1 MNTSTNDIDGLSQ
14 RLNEASL
21 SDAAPKSNF
30 CSTCVKALHYGNL
43 PAAGCI
49 ADGDDLDKEHRFI
62 DKADVLTPIIQK
74 HARALYEE
82 LCKKA
87 TSPATSVGRDD
98 PTVPEGAHLKEAKLE
113 EGKPEDGK
121 PEEAKLEEGKPE
133 EGKPEEGK
141 PEKGKP
147 EDGKPDEGKP
157 GEGKPEKGKPEDGK
171 PDEGKPE
178 EDLAV
183 LHRKR
188 LDSALLKTALKAT
201 GDCVPFTIGDYH
213 ARGRI
218 YHLDDIDIKVIMREN
233 VMKTDW
239 F

>member
-62 DKADVLTPIIQK
+62 DEADVLTPIIQK

-87 TSPATSVGRDD
+87 TSPATSVGHDG

-113 EGKPEDGK
+113 EGKPE
-121 PEEAKLEEGKPE
+121 
-133 EGKPEEGK
+133 
-141 PEKGKP
+141 
-147 EDGKPDEGKP
+147 
-157 GEGKPEKGKPEDGK
+157 
-171 PDEGKPE
+171 EGKPE

-201 GDCVPFTIGDYH
+201 HDCVPFTIGDYH

-233 VMKTDW
+233 ASKTDW

>member
-49 ADGDDLDKEHRFI
+49 ADGDDLDEEHRFI

-87 TSPATSVGRDD
+87 MSPATSVGHDD
-98 PTVPEGAHLKEAKLE
+98 PTVQEDAHLKEAKLE
-113 EGKPEDGK
+113 
-121 PEEAKLEEGKPE
+121 
-133 EGKPEEGK
+133 
-141 PEKGKP
+141 
-147 EDGKPDEGKP
+147 
-157 GEGKPEKGKPEDGK
+157 
-171 PDEGKPE
+171 EGKPE

-201 GDCVPFTIGDYH
+201 DDCVPFTIGDYH
-213 ARGRI
+213 PRGRI
-218 YHLDDIDIKVIMREN
+218 YHLDDIDIKVIMRGN
-233 VMKTDW
+233 AIQTDR
-239 F
+239 FLI

>member
-14 RLNEASL
+14 RLNEATL

-49 ADGDDLDKEHRFI
+49 ADGDDLDEEHRFI

-74 HARALYEE
+74 HARALYQE

-87 TSPATSVGRDD
+87 MSPATSVGHDD
-98 PTVPEGAHLKEAKLE
+98 PTVQEGAHLKEAKLE
-113 EGKPEDGK
+113 DGKPED
-121 PEEAKLEEGKPE
+121 
-133 EGKPEEGK
+133 
-141 PEKGKP
+141 GKP

-157 GEGKPEKGKPEDGK
+157 EDGK
-171 PDEGKPE
+171 PDEGKPEEGKPDEGKPDEGKRE

-188 LDSALLKTALKAT
+188 LDSALLKTALWVT
-201 GDCVPFTIGDYH
+201 DDCVPFTIGDYH
-213 ARGRI
+213 PRGRI

-233 VMKTDW
+233 AIKTDW

>member
-62 DKADVLTPIIQK
+62 DEADVLTPIIQK

-87 TSPATSVGRDD
+87 MSPATSVGHDD
-98 PTVPEGAHLKEAKLE
+98 STVQEDAHLK
-113 EGKPEDGK
+113 
-121 PEEAKLEEGKPE
+121 EAKLEEGKPE

-141 PEKGKP
+141 PEEAKPEEAKLEEGKP
-147 EDGKPDEGKP
+147 EDGKP
-157 GEGKPEKGKPEDGK
+157 
-171 PDEGKPE
+171 E
-178 EDLAV
+178 EDLAA

-201 GDCVPFTIGDYH
+201 DDCVPFTIGDYH
-213 ARGRI
+213 PRGRI
-218 YHLDDIDIKVIMREN
+218 YHLDNIDIKVIMREN
-233 VMKTDW
+233 AMKTDW